1 MKSSIKIWKNS
12 LITLM
17 ISLGLVSNL
26 APITNAEIP
35 PAFITRE
42 SGKVKA
48 ELSQEKVKVDG
59 HEGWSGFE
67 ESPLAEVTFR
77 LKIIRQGKTKFNQ
90 ILGSVS
96 YRYGNLPQ
104 LFKVIDLDRDKEPE
118 IVLRFVG
125 GDGSYKGGFYYLI
138 YRYEPTKNTYTHI
151 TIESSG
157 PDIEIKDLD
166 KDGKAEFVG
175 REQKMYLG
183 LCTACEGLPLQIQQY
198 QKGRMI
204 NVTRRFPRLI
214 KADAFRLWQEA
225 IKYAGEKYQ
234 NESLKGALAG
244 YLADK
249 YLLGQGEEGWR
260 IVKQLYQYSDR
271 ETYFQLLRD
280 NLLSG
285 GYISQNEK
293 RYAYYQFRKSITVID
308 LQTKVFCNYL
318 HFNDNSNILSRGVVV
333 SKNRGIIREQA
344 GYDPAKSNHYW
355 IKNNIRENMDWSDDH
370 LTPNYQ
376 FDDGSLI
383 ECTKPGGFRRTY
395 KKIVTPEAN

>member
-1 MKSSIKIWKNS
+1 MKSSIKTWENS

-48 ELSQEKVKVDG
+48 ELSQEKVKVG
-59 HEGWSGFE
+59 EGSEGWSGFE
-67 ESPLAEVTFR
+67 EGSSYAEVTFR
-77 LKIIRQGKTKFNQ
+77 LKIIRQGKAKFNQ
-90 ILGSVS
+90 ILGSVY

-151 TIESSG
+151 TIVSF

-166 KDGKAEFVG
+166 RDGKAEFVG
-175 REQKMYLG
+175 RNEKMYLG
-183 LCTACEGLPLQIQQY
+183 LCSACEPLTIQIQQY

-204 NVTRRFPRLI
+204 DVTRRFPRLI

-225 IKYAGEKYQ
+225 IKYAGEPYQ

-260 IVKQLYQYSDR
+260 IVKQIYQYSDR
-271 ETYFQLLRD
+271 ETYFQDLQRSLRRA
-280 NLLSG
+280 
-285 GYISQNEK
+285 GYISK
-293 RYAYYQFRKSITVID
+293 
-308 LQTKVFCNYL
+308 
-318 HFNDNSNILSRGVVV
+318 
-333 SKNRGIIREQA
+333 
-344 GYDPAKSNHYW
+344 
-355 IKNNIRENMDWSDDH
+355 
-370 LTPNYQ
+370 
-376 FDDGSLI
+376 
-383 ECTKPGGFRRTY
+383 
-395 KKIVTPEAN
+395 